1 MLDPH
6 GATDAHD
13 PSVTPN
19 ITLWSHMVPSCMN
32 RQSDLGGP
40 CSPSLRALCSPTRRI
55 SSVGF
60 RPLPGPHEACSST
73 LAGAWQVLCGPRPFP
88 PSLFCCYVIMQLWV
102 VLLGVS
108 LLHPGKPL
116 RAHSAYFQ
124 NSGVRVGTWGLD
136 AVASLSMVLTCPPWP
151 PVALLAPHGL
161 PVLFI
166 HVHTCMWVI
175 GIYTSTHMSMR
186 LYVCI
191 CTRVNSNMHVHIHVC
206 A

>member
-1 MLDPH
+1 M
-6 GATDAHD
+6 A
-13 PSVTPN
+13 
-19 ITLWSHMVPSCMN
+19 PSCMD
-32 RQSDLGGP
+32 RQSP
-40 CSPSLRALCSPTRRI
+40 CSLSLRALCSPARRI

-60 RPLPGPHEACSST
+60 RPLPGPHEACFST
-73 LAGAWQVLCGPRPFP
+73 PLCLPGAWQVLCGPRPFP
-88 PSLFCCYVIMQLWV
+88 PSLFCCHMIMQLWV

-108 LLHPGKPL
+108 LLHPGKSL

-161 PVLFI
+161 PVLFT
-166 HVHTCMWVI
+166 HVYTFMWVM
-175 GIYTSTHMSMR
+175 GIHMSTHMSVR
-186 LYVCI
+186 LYVCM
-191 CTRVNSNMHVHIHVC
+191 CTCVNSNMQDIC